1 MTIQEITSNE
11 YCAILINCAHLV
23 LRLSHDKIKE
33 DYSDNPMYVKEYIA
47 KEVKENIIDILFDDE
62 RATLSCTFDENN
74 TCNASYIF
82 LDNLDELG
90 YYITYLNDKYEYD
103 YIRNRWVLPDSF
115 VSIEKTEDDI
125 CFKSFY

>member
-1 MTIQEITSNE
+1 
-11 YCAILINCAHLV
+11 
-23 LRLSHDKIKE
+23 
-33 DYSDNPMYVKEYIA
+33 MYVKEYIA
-47 KEVKENIIDILFDDE
+47 KGVKENIIDILFDDE
-62 RATLSCTFDENN
+62 KATLSCIFDESN

-90 YYITYLNDKYEYD
+90 YYITYLNDKYDYD